1 MNQPYEVIWSNR
13 ASKDFEH
20 IIKYMAID
28 NPSNALRIYKKIK
41 EKASS
46 LHYLPERGRIV
57 PELQAQGI
65 RQYRELIIKQWR
77 LVYRISQKSV
87 YVLTVLDS
95 RQNIEDILLQRLAD
109 SGI

>member
-1 MNQPYEVIWSNR
+1 M
-13 ASKDFEH
+13 
-20 IIKYMAID
+20 
-28 NPSNALRIYKKIK
+28 
-41 EKASS
+41 
-46 LHYLPERGRIV
+46 

-109 SGI
+109 SEI